1 MLITGCDTGFGY
13 ALAKHLHKLGF
24 TVFAGCL
31 LKVRM
36 LLIESA
42 FFPDLQTGSEQN
54 VFQKISHSKE
64 DVVSIAQL
72 EIKNNMATNPTHM
85 KIRMII
91 PYLCPSGDLFS
102 HCKYTLKHVLLR

>member
-42 FFPDLQTGSEQN
+42 FFPDLQTGRDQN
-54 VFQKISHSKE
+54 VFQKISHSEE
-64 DVVSIAQL
+64 DVVSIAHLSWESRTTWPQ
-72 EIKNNMATNPTHM
+72 IPPT
-85 KIRMII
+85 
-91 PYLCPSGDLFS
+91 
-102 HCKYTLKHVLLR
+102 